1 MGSTRS
7 SGTGHRRRRTLGL
20 TLVLGATI
28 LLVSSCSTTT
38 QWGRLGVPSPVSVEG
53 DSTLAFWQD
62 SWIAAW
68 IVGGITWGLMFFA
81 MIAFRRRAGND
92 GLPRQIMYNL
102 PIEILYTVTPVIVVG
117 VLFTFTAR
125 NTEDLTRLTNDTKH
139 TVGVVGSKW
148 VWTFNYVQENT
159 YDIGTPDS
167 PATLWLPV
175 NEKVRFQLTSPD
187 VIHDFWVPAFLFKMD
202 VIPGRM
208 NQFELT
214 PNVIGTFA
222 GKCAEL
228 CGTDHSRMLFN
239 VKIVSVADYEA
250 HIASLK
256 ARGQVG
262 QLDTGR
268 VVTTGVEK

>member
-7 SGTGHRRRRTLGL
+7 SSTGHRRRRALGL
-20 TLVLGATI
+20 TVVLGATA
-28 LLVSSCSTTT
+28 LLVSSCSNDTSF
-38 QWGRLGVPSPVSVEG
+38 GRLGVPSPVSVEG
-53 DSTLAFWQD
+53 DATLAFWQD

-68 IVGGITWGLMFFA
+68 IVGGIVWGLMFFA
-81 MIAFRRRAGND
+81 MIAFRRRAGD

-102 PIEILYTVTPVIVVG
+102 PIEILYTVTPCIVVA

-125 NTEDLTRLTNDTKH
+125 NTEDLTRLTNDTQH

-148 VWTFNYVQENT
+148 TWTFNYVQENT
-159 YDIGTPDS
+159 YDIGTPDA

-202 VIPGRM
+202 VIPGRL

-222 GKCAEL
+222 GRCAEL
-228 CGTDHSRMLFN
+228 CGTDHSRMLFT

-256 ARGQVG
+256 AQGQVG

>member
-1 MGSTRS
+1 VGSTS
-7 SGTGHRRRRTLGL
+7 SSSTGSRRRRTLVL
-20 TLVLGATI
+20 TLVLGAT
-28 LLVSSCSTTT
+28 LLAVSSCSADTEL
-38 QWGRLGVPSPVSVEG
+38 GRLGVPSPVSVEG
-53 DSTLAFWQD
+53 DATLAFWQD

-68 IVGGITWGLMFFA
+68 IVGGIVWGLMFFA
-81 MIAFRRRAGND
+81 MIAFRRRPGD
-92 GLPRQIMYNL
+92 GLPKQMKYNL
-102 PIEILYTVTPVIVVG
+102 PIEILYTVTPIMVVA
-117 VLFTFTAR
+117 VMFTFTAR
-125 NTEDLTRLTNDTKH
+125 NTEDLTRLTNDTQH

-202 VIPGRM
+202 VIPGRL

-214 PNVIGTFA
+214 PNVTGTFV

-239 VKIVSVADYEA
+239 VKIVSVAEYQA

-256 ARGQVG
+256 ARGQIG

-268 VVTTGVEK
+268 VVTTGVEQ